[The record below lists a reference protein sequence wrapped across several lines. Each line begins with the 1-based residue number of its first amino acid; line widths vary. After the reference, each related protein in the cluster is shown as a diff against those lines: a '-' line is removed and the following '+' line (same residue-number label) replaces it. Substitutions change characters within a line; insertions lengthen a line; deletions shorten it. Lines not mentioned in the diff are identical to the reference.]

1 VTRLA
6 TPLVIVL
13 ATVLLGC
20 AAAPVTSPQDTPTD
34 RRTVRLDG
42 GDWTVLVAPPDGMRG
57 RAGFDG
63 ADGMLFDLGREVDPR
78 EVVFVMDGVGFPL
91 DIAWFAADGR
101 LVGSATMPTCP
112 AAPCPHHAP
121 ESPYRWAIEAPA
133 GAFDDL
139 ASGARLEAS

>member
-6 TPLVIVL
+6 TPVL
-13 ATVLLGC
+13 AVAAAAVLLGC
-20 AAAPVTSPQDTPTD
+20 AASVSSPPPTAAD

-42 GDWTVLVAPPDGMRG
+42 AVLTVLIAPPDGMRG

-78 EVVFVMDGVGFPL
+78 NVVFVMDGVAFPL

-101 LVGSATMPTCP
+101 LLGRTTMPTCP
-112 AAPCPHHAP
+112 QAPCPHHAP
-121 ESPYRWAIEAPA
+121 EMPYRWAIEAPA
-133 GAFDDL
+133 GAFDAL
-139 ASGARLEAS
+139 APGARLDPS